1 MAKSVITGRY
11 VSLAGTEISSNLA
24 GVSLELTAEEIDSTS
39 LGSAGWREIQSGLKS
54 GSITFNFMQD
64 YGAGGIDS
72 LLYPLLGTNATV
84 VVRAGTGTASA
95 TNPAY
100 TAVVVVS
107 NYVPVSGSIG
117 DLDTFDITLPTTG
130 AVTRATA

>member
-1 MAKSVITGRY
+1 MAKTVITGRY
-11 VSLAGTEISSNLA
+11 VSLAGTDVSSNLA

-39 LGSAGWREIQSGLKS
+39 LGSAGWREIKSGLKS

-64 YGAGGIDS
+64 YGAGGIDG
-72 LLYPLLGTNATV
+72 LLYPLLGTEATV

-100 TAVVVVS
+100 TATVVVS
-107 NYVPVSGSIG
+107 NYVPVSGSVG

-130 AVTRATA
+130 SVTRATA